1 MERFPPGTRLAQ
13 YTILGKL
20 AQGGMAEVYLARLG
34 GHSGFAK
41 TVVLKVI
48 HAHLADEPRAIRMF
62 ENEAKLAASLNHPNI
77 AQVFDFNLDQGV
89 PFIAMEYVDGKNLNG
104 LLRARPKGDRKLP
117 PPVALRILTGACG
130 GLAYAHGLCTPD
142 GAPRNVVHR
151 DVSLENII
159 VTYSGQVKLVDFG
172 LAKATDIV
180 SHTTKGTLKGKYRY
194 MAPEMLWG
202 EELDHRVDIYA
213 LGVVFYRIL
222 LGRMPFSATNHAE
235 LLDCIVRQTPPAPRQ
250 IVPSLPAEVERIV
263 MRALEKK
270 PDARQQSTV
279 ELQAE
284 LEAAMVASGAPV
296 TTYKLAQYMD
306 EQFPPGTDDMRA
318 TYIKLKAT
326 IPDPTPVHAGEPSP
340 RPDDPRMKATVP
352 NRPQAA
358 ASAGTAGAPAGL
370 GGETLSTKPDLP
382 SARSSQEVDPSEAE
396 EETRRRSAATRLE
409 RPSREI
415 DHREI
420 DHRVADE
427 AQRRASREAATRLGR
442 PAARASNSGV
452 VLVTE
457 RAESLPTET
466 RPERRLLLWGLI
478 GVVVAAGGGLASY
491 GVLSSVGHRATNGR
505 SDGGTVGAIVVS
517 PDGVTDGARALGK
530 PDAARSSTDAA
541 RTTRDAGRAVPDVAT
556 QPVIRPRLAPRGFV
570 SVNGASHGEVYH
582 RGRRLGGLPLRRRAL
597 APGRY
602 TLTVRSRR
610 LGYQLTRQVVVRAGA
625 HASVEAAPRR
635 GRLKVLVRPWARV
648 YLDGKDIGLTP
659 IPVRK
664 VYEGPHRLR
673 FHNSKLKRTERRS
686 VVIRPEREAVVKIR
700 LE

>member
-13 YTILGKL
+13 YTILGQL
-20 AQGGMAEVYLARLG
+20 ARGGMAEVYLARLG

-41 TVVLKVI
+41 NVVLKVI
-48 HAHLADEPRAIRMF
+48 HAHLADQPRAVRMF

-77 AQVFDFNLDQGV
+77 AQIFDFALDQGV

-117 PPVALRILTGACG
+117 PPVALRIVASACG

-142 GAPRNVVHR
+142 GAPRNVIHR

-180 SHTTKGTLKGKYRY
+180 SHTTRGTLKGKYRY

-213 LGVVFYRIL
+213 LGVVLYRIL
-222 LGRMPFSATNHAE
+222 LGRMPFAATNHAE
-235 LLDCIVRQTPPAPRQ
+235 LLDRIVRQTPPAPRQ
-250 IVPSLPAEVERIV
+250 IVPSIPEEVERIV

-270 PDARQQSTV
+270 PDARQQSAA

-296 TTYKLAQYMD
+296 TTYQLAQYMD

-318 TYIKLKAT
+318 TYLKLKAT
-326 IPDPTPVHAGEPSP
+326 VPDPTPVPAGEPSP
-340 RPDDPRMKATVP
+340 GPADERMKATVP

-358 ASAGTAGAPAGL
+358 ADAGTADAPAGL
-370 GGETLSTKPDLP
+370 GGETLSTRPDLP
-382 SARSSQEVDPSEAE
+382 SARSSQAVDASGAE
-396 EETRRRSAATRLE
+396 EEARRRAAATRLE

-415 DHREI
+415 DRG
-420 DHRVADE
+420 VADE
-427 AQRRASREAATRLGR
+427 AQRRARSEAATRLGR
-442 PAARASNSGV
+442 PAARAGNGEV
-452 VLVTE
+452 VLETE
-457 RAESLPTET
+457 RAEGLPAVA
-466 RPERRLLLWGLI
+466 RPRRRLLLWGLI
-478 GVVVAAGGGLASY
+478 GVVVAVGGGLASY
-491 GVLSSVGHRATNGR
+491 GVLSTVGHRATSGP
-505 SDGGTVGAIVVS
+505 SDGGTVGVIVARQ
-517 PDGVTDGARALGK
+517 DGVADGAPPPGR
-530 PDAARSSTDAA
+530 PDAAGPPTDTA
-541 RTTRDAGRAVPDVAT
+541 RTTRDAGPDAT
-556 QPVIRPRLAPRGFV
+556 TPPVIRPKLAPRGFV

-597 APGRY
+597 EPGRY

-648 YLDGKDIGLTP
+648 YLDGKDVGLTP
-659 IPVRK
+659 IPVRQ
-664 VYEGPHRLR
+664 VYEGPHKLR

-686 VVIRPEREAVVKIR
+686 VVIRPDREVVVKIR